1 MDTPYS
7 EMVVDEVEPRNENWI
22 HKRHVWLIA
31 VGERLLKLLNSS
43 TYSGIGGN
51 TMESI
56 LKIISCVKSANNLF
70 NKLLSA
76 SAWYFLMTLRITA

>member
-1 MDTPYS
+1 MT
-7 EMVVDEVEPRNENWI
+7 
-22 HKRHVWLIA
+22 
-31 VGERLLKLLNSS
+31 KLLNSS

-56 LKIISCVKSANNLF
+56 LKIISCVKTANNLL

-76 SAWYFLMTLRITA
+76 SARYSLMTLIITA